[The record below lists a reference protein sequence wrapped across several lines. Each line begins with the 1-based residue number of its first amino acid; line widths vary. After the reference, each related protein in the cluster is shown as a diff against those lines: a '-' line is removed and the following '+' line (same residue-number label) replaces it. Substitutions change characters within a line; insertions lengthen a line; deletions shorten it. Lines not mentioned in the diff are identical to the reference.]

1 MNEFLINVL
10 INAGTAILSSA
21 ITACASIIISKSD
34 LKKFFYNQ
42 FKSHKIAVFEAFISS
57 FDNIYALAYS
67 QKPFIIINAINNV
80 LLYLDDT
87 KRAPFIELR
96 NALDVATEQDIEILQ
111 TKFDNCVAVLQE
123 EVK

>member
-1 MNEFLINVL
+1 MSENVLNIL
-10 INAGTAILSSA
+10 INAGTSLLSSIVTA
-21 ITACASIIISKSD
+21 IFTYIISKKSEERA
-34 LKKFFYNQ
+34 LRHQ
-42 FKSHKIAVFEAFISS
+42 FKTHKLAVFELFVSS
-57 FDNIYALAYS
+57 FAEISLVYA
-67 QKPFIIINAINNV
+67 QKPFNIISAINNV

-96 NALDVATEQDIEILQ
+96 NALDVATEQDIEMLK

>member
-1 MNEFLINVL
+1 MKELLIDFLFNIL
-10 INAGTAILSSA
+10 PPFLTAILTTYIVHKLNYKHS
-21 ITACASIIISKSD
+21 
-34 LKKFFYNQ
+34 LKAFMLIRK
-42 FKSHKIAVFEAFISS
+42 KEVFEQFISS
-57 FDNIYALAYS
+57 FDNIYALAYN

-96 NALDVATEQDIEILQ
+96 NALDVATEQDIEMLQ